1 MRSEEEAQQALRRLI
16 RRTSVA
22 DMAALCE
29 VLGTRSRMTVFRR
42 LKEIGYRTSFTHAG
56 RYYTLADIP
65 EFEELGLWFH
75 KDAGFSTKGTLK
87 ETVATHVE
95 RAPDGRTN
103 AELHHVLRVR
113 VHNTLLDLV
122 REGRITR
129 MRYGQ
134 VSLYVSADAEHAAD
148 QMARRQE
155 LAHVMEDAFRELTTD
170 ETIEVLAEA
179 LRAASGVPDPAVVV
193 VRLAARGVRIEP
205 RLVQR
210 VFEAYGLMPGKKTP
224 GSTFSRRPGR

>member
-1 MRSEEEAQQALRRLI
+1 MRSEEEAQTALRRLI
-16 RRTSVA
+16 QRTSVA

-65 EFEELGLWFH
+65 EFDELGLWFQR
-75 KDAGFSTKGTLK
+75 DAGFSAEGTLK
-87 ETVATHVE
+87 ETVATHVQ
-95 RAPDGRTN
+95 RAPDGRTS

-129 MRYGQ
+129 LRFGQ
-134 VSLYVSADAEHAAD
+134 VSLYVSTDGSRAAD

-155 LAHVMEDAFRELTTD
+155 LAHVMEQTFRELSTD

-179 LRAASGVPDPAVVV
+179 LRATSGIPDPAAVA

-205 RLVQR
+205 RLVRR
-210 VFEAYGLMPGKKTP
+210 VFETYDLTPGKKSQ
-224 GSTFSRRPGR
+224 G

>member
-1 MRSEEEAQQALRRLI
+1 MRSDEEAQQALQRLV
-16 RRTSVA
+16 RRTSIA

-29 VLGTRSRMTVFRR
+29 VLGTRARMTVFRK

-65 EFEELGLWFH
+65 EFDELGLWFH
-75 KDAGFSTKGTLK
+75 NDAGFSTEGTLK

-95 RAPDGRTN
+95 SAPDGRTS
-103 AELHHVLRVR
+103 AELQHVLRVR

-134 VSLYVSADAEHAAD
+134 VSLYVSADTSRAAD

-155 LAHVMEDAFRELTTD
+155 LAHVMEGAFRELTTD

-179 LRAASGVPDPAVVV
+179 LRAASEIPDPALVAL
-193 VRLAARGVRIEP
+193 RLAARGVRIEP

-210 VFEAYGLMPGKKTP
+210 AFEAYGLIPGKKTS
-224 GSTFSRRPGR
+224 GSTSSRRPGR